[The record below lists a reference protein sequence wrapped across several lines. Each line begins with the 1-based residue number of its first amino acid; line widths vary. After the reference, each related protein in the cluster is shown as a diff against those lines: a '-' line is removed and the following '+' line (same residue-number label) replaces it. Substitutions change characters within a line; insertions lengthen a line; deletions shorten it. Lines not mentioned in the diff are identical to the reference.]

1 MKLGVFAKTFEGTQP
16 GAVLDAVA
24 AAGFA
29 AAQYNMACSG
39 LASMPEAID
48 EGQACAVADAAKKAG
63 IEIAAVSGTYNMIH
77 PDQAMREAGHRRL
90 AVLAERSHAMSTRLV
105 TLCTGTR
112 DPLDQWREHPE
123 NDTPEAWRDLL
134 QAMETAIG
142 IADRCDVD
150 LGIEPELANVVNS
163 AQKARRLIDEMRSPR
178 IKIVLDPANLFETT
192 TLDEQRTTVSAA
204 IDLLADRIV
213 MAHAKDRNPD
223 GSFATAGKGVLDYA
237 HYLGRLKAIG
247 FTGSL
252 ITHGLAASEPRTL
265 PASSPKSLR
274 RGDEHHLRTS
284 DGTRLNV
291 DTAGEGMPVVFL
303 HGLCG
308 DAGQTSERFP
318 PNPAT
323 AASRSRLAVMADRS
337 PADSTGFRSK
347 PSRMTSLPMSRPIWT
362 CLSSSAAFPWGRR
375 FRFALP

>member
-1 MKLGVFAKTFEGTQP
+1 MKLGIFAKTFEGTQP

-39 LASMPEAID
+39 LASMPEGID
-48 EGQACAVADAAKKAG
+48 ERQACAVADAAKKAG

-90 AVLAERSHAMSTRLV
+90 AVLAERSHAMSTRLI

-134 QAMETAIG
+134 RAMEKAIG

-163 AQKARRLIDEMRSPR
+163 AEKARRLIDEMRSPR

-237 HYLGRLKAIG
+237 HYLARLKAIG

-252 ITHGLAASEPRTL
+252 IAHGLAASEAKDVARFL
-265 PASSPKSLR
+265 SEKL
-274 RGDEHHLRTS
+274 E
-284 DGTRLNV
+284 
-291 DTAGEGMPVVFL
+291 AGP
-303 HGLCG
+303 
-308 DAGQTSERFP
+308 
-318 PNPAT
+318 
-323 AASRSRLAVMADRS
+323 
-337 PADSTGFRSK
+337 
-347 PSRMTSLPMSRPIWT
+347 
-362 CLSSSAAFPWGRR
+362 
-375 FRFALP
+375 